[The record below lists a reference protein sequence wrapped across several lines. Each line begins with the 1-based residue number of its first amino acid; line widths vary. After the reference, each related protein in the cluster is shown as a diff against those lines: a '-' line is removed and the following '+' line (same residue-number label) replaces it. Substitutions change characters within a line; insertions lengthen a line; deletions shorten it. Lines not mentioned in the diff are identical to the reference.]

1 MEDQI
6 KEIINLVL
14 REVREQGMDLM
25 SEYDGS
31 VYDKAV
37 DIVYDAIKDEL

>member
-31 VYDKAV
+31 VDDKAV